1 MAMSLSPEAL
11 AESEDEQSQE
21 LGTIASIFS
30 EELTILSPFSA
41 ALTLPVSPLNP
52 LVVSFPSV
60 ETSIQLQHLPPIH
73 LTFELPSTYPA
84 DSPPNIELSTAPAW
98 LPSSKLEALKKES
111 LELWDGFQVVFAVI
125 DHIQQC
131 AERGFDLI
139 APLELTDDLRDPLAT
154 FDKETKHTL
163 FNKAR

>member
-1 MAMSLSPEAL
+1 
-11 AESEDEQSQE
+11 
-21 LGTIASIFS
+21 
-30 EELTILSPFSA
+30 
-41 ALTLPVSPLNP
+41 
-52 LVVSFPSV
+52 
-60 ETSIQLQHLPPIH
+60 
-73 LTFELPSTYPA
+73 
-84 DSPPNIELSTAPAW
+84 
-98 LPSSKLEALKKES
+98 
-111 LELWDGFQVVFAVI
+111 VVFAVI